1 MMDKRMRKLDI
12 IDREIPEERR
22 YSYFGPER
30 PDVLLVGWGFVKGV
44 AVKAVEEL
52 NEEGTRAGYYHIR
65 MFIPFPRNSLTK
77 IANEVGADKLVAVEH
92 NYMAQA
98 SKLAAMNTGI
108 MIGKS
113 IVKYTGRPMYVHE
126 LVNAVKNVLKGST
139 REVVS
144 YGA

>member
-98 SKLAAMNTGI
+98 SKLAAMNTG
-108 MIGKS
+108 S
-113 IVKYTGRPMYVHE
+113 
-126 LVNAVKNVLKGST
+126 
-139 REVVS
+139 
-144 YGA
+144 

>member
-1 MMDKRMRKLDI
+1 
-12 IDREIPEERR
+12 
-22 YSYFGPER
+22 
-30 PDVLLVGWGFVKGV
+30 
-44 AVKAVEEL
+44 
-52 NEEGTRAGYYHIR
+52 
-65 MFIPFPRNSLTK
+65 
-77 IANEVGADKLVAVEH
+77 
-92 NYMAQA
+92 
-98 SKLAAMNTGI
+98 

>member
-1 MMDKRMRKLDI
+1 MSKLDI

-30 PDVLLVGWGFVKGV
+30 PDILLVGWGFVKGV

-52 NEEGTRAGYYHIR
+52 TEEGIRAGYYHIR

-77 IANEVGADKLVAVEH
+77 FANEVGANNLIAVEH

-98 SKLAAMNTGI
+98 SKLVAMNTGV
-108 MIGKS
+108 MINKS

-126 LVNAVKNVLKGST
+126 LVNAVKNVLRGST